1 MILVNDGLATG
12 ASVRAAVQTFAPA
25 PPGTGRPGAPIGA
38 GIDLPGMSVEA
49 DDIVCAT
56 RRRRSRPAAH
66 RIETAPS
73 RATARCWT
81 CTRRP
86 SRGANRFVS
95 ICLTGSPCRP
105 APSADRW
112 PQPGM
117 LVAAAAIIG
126 PDSFGPGVEG

>member
-1 MILVNDGLATG
+1 MRGNCCAGSGSTRRDRPPQDLEGRAVILVNDGLATG

-73 RATARCWT
+73 RA
-81 CTRRP
+81 
-86 SRGANRFVS
+86 
-95 ICLTGSPCRP
+95 
-105 APSADRW
+105 
-112 PQPGM
+112 
-117 LVAAAAIIG
+117 
-126 PDSFGPGVEG
+126 